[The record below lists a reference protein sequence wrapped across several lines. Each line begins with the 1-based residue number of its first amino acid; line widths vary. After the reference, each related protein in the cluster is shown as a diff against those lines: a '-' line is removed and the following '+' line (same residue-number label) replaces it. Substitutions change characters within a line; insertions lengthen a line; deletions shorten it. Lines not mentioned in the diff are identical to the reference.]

1 MREIHVPLDLVV
13 VSNNSFLIHNDLTL
27 INQQMTL
34 PKIEILIN
42 SLDSKSISKDRKQ
55 ALEPLVKYVRS
66 KVNSNNEISLNF
78 ICTHNSRRSHFSQIW
93 AQAIA
98 SYFKVNNVVCYSGG
112 TEATTLYP
120 MVAETL
126 QKNGFEI
133 DVLAEGTNPIYS
145 IKYSDNQHPIIGF
158 SKTYDA
164 NFNPS
169 AEFAAILTCS
179 NADENCPFI
188 EGAEVRIPITYEDPK
203 VSDGTEIQVSVYN
216 ERSLQIATEMK
227 YVFSKI

>member
-1 MREIHVPLDLVV
+1 
-13 VSNNSFLIHNDLTL
+13 
-27 INQQMTL
+27 MTL
-34 PKIEILIN
+34 PKIESLIE
-42 SLDSKSISKDRKQ
+42 SLDASSISNERKHI
-55 ALEPLVKYVRS
+55 LEPLVNYIQS
-66 KVNSNNEISLNF
+66 KVNINKEISLNF

-112 TEATTLYP
+112 TEATALYP

-126 QKNGFEI
+126 QENGFEI
-133 DVLAEGTNPIYS
+133 DVIAEGTNPIYS

-158 SKTYDA
+158 SKTYDV

-169 AEFAAILTCS
+169 TEFAAILTCS

-203 VSDGTEIQVSVYN
+203 VSDGTEIQVSVYK
-216 ERSLQIATEMK
+216 ERSLQIATELK
-227 YVFSKI
+227 YVFSQI